1 MEILGVDIGGSGI
14 KAAVVDVE
22 KGALRGERVDRKTP
36 RPARPEPMIEIV
48 AELVRE
54 IGWKGPVGCGFP
66 GVVRQGRVVTAPN
79 LSEHWVGEDAAGRI
93 AAACGLPTTVINDA
107 DAAGLAEMRFG
118 AAHGHDGVVL
128 LLTLGTGIGS
138 ALFCDG
144 VLIPNTELGHA
155 EVGGREAEERAAA
168 SVREKQK
175 LTWECWTAELNRVLQ
190 YFELILNPDLI
201 VIGGGISSEHERFL
215 PRLELHAEVIP
226 AQLFNDAGV
235 VGAALAA
242 LVGAA
247 PGARSTSGN
256 E

>member
-54 IGWKGPVGCGFP
+54 IGWNGPVGCGFP
-66 GVVRQGRVVTAPN
+66 GVVRQGRVATAPN
-79 LSEHWVGEDAAGRI
+79 LSEQWVGEDAAARI
-93 AAACGLPTTVINDA
+93 AAACGLPVSVVNDA

-118 AAHGHDGVVL
+118 AARGHDGVVL

-168 SVREKQK
+168 SVREQQK
-175 LTWECWTAELNRVLQ
+175 LSWERWTAELDRVLR

-215 PRLELHAEVIP
+215 PRLELHADVIP

-242 LVGAA
+242 VVHRA
-247 PGARSTSGN
+247 PEA
-256 E
+256 